1 MDSDQTASVDHDQAA
16 ELIPWLVNGT
26 LAPEQTAG
34 LRRHLQSCERCRADL
49 EEQRQVHEAMRAE
62 GPLLFAAEA
71 SFHKLLPRLQS
82 GHGEPSREHLRGAG
96 RRGEGAAPPSPSRHP
111 GARAPAL
118 LRWLAVA
125 AAVEAL
131 ALGIGGYL
139 WASSGRTP
147 PAPYYTLTSPSPSYR
162 EGERV
167 RAVFKSEL
175 SLGQL
180 QTLLHSVNAHII
192 DGPTGAGVYTLGFP
206 ASVDAAMAHERIL
219 SLRARASVLFA
230 EPVSGDS
237 S

>member
-1 MDSDQTASVDHDQAA
+1 MESDRTVSLDHDQAA

-26 LAPEQTAG
+26 LAPEQTAA
-34 LRRHLQSCERCRADL
+34 LRRHLQTCEHCRADL

-96 RRGEGAAPPSPSRHP
+96 RRGEESAAPSRHP
-111 GARAPAL
+111 GARASVL
-118 LRWLAVA
+118 LRWVAVA

-147 PAPYYTLTSPSPSYR
+147 PAPYYTLTSPTPSYR
-162 EGERV
+162 EGERM

-180 QTLLHSVNAHII
+180 QILLHSVNAHII